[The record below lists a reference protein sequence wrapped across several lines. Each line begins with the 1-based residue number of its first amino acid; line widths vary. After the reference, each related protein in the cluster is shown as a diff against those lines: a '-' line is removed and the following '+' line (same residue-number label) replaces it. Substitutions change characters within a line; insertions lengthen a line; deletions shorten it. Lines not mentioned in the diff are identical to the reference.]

1 MADTAESLARFWRDA
16 GRERWF
22 RRDDAFDKLFRDRF
36 MALHL
41 EAAARAHD
49 DWVEAPESALALLIL
64 LDQFPRNAFRGT
76 AHMYATDPL
85 ALMFADRALALGH
98 DARVEETLKHALVHR
113 DIIARFGRFPHRNPA
128 FERMTTSEE
137 QAFLDVGG
145 VAG

>member
-1 MADTAESLARFWRDA
+1 MLA
-16 GRERWF
+16 
-22 RRDDAFDKLFRDRF
+22 
-36 MALHL
+36 
-41 EAAARAHD
+41 
-49 DWVEAPESALALLIL
+49 

-137 QAFLDVGG
+137 QTFLDLGG